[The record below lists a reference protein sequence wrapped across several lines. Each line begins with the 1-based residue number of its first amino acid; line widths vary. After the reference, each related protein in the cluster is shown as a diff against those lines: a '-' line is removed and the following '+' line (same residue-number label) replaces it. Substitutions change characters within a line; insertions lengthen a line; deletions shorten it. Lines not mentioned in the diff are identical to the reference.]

1 MCTGQSLPTS
11 KTFICII
18 SVNSMRLFLYETR
31 KLLGDMKLL
40 FFVLVIIAA
49 NVVIQLSNV
58 GGEYTVSAYD
68 ALWDRLGGMTE
79 SERLDF
85 VENRI
90 DSTFS
95 YAEREPEY
103 ADNYYVEQQLLKDV
117 YAELEQVSGYSDY
130 LKSIDRTAENMK
142 VLSLFSDENSF
153 DYRNIIRTQQDFA
166 DLRPANMKSDRSKGV
181 NSSATFGITDILMLI
196 MAMLLGAK
204 LLSQERENEYFLL
217 MNTTVNGRT
226 ELAMAKFAALAVS
239 SVIFGA
245 LLYGSGIVTASLMYG
260 FGDTSRAIQSVY
272 GYFSCASELT
282 VSGFLTLTFM
292 LKLVFCAV
300 LASLIFMFFSLPLGS
315 AAGSA
320 LMIGFSGVQT
330 ALYLVIQPSS
340 WLSLLRQVNVAA
352 LADSS
357 AMVGKYLNINIFG
370 QPVNAASVTVMFSF
384 FVVAAGYICGVFAF
398 CGTSLKI
405 KKNRM
410 KNGKNGRHTVLLRHE
425 LFKTFISGKALVI
438 LAAVAIITAVMWK
451 PVRVQY
457 SSPDDF
463 FYYRYI
469 SAVSGKVTPE
479 KENYIFEEYQSA
491 LVSTSDDANYRISA
505 LSRLTA
511 HTEYLK
517 ETGGEYVADAG
528 YRMLTGA
535 PESQVYDRLCAAVKV
550 FVLILAAAFLYCEE
564 YRTGMNMLLCSSY
577 RGRAVTFVKKL
588 LSAVTVILMIMLIF
602 DVPRITSV
610 LGAWGT
616 ENITAPACSME
627 HLPSCKLSILAVIV
641 LTEVM
646 RFFGMVLISAAVFG
660 ISRCIMSYP
669 ITVTVSAG
677 MFAVPLVLAA
687 AGVKWCD
694 YVLFNPLLIGSVNI

>member
-1 MCTGQSLPTS
+1 
-11 KTFICII
+11 
-18 SVNSMRLFLYETR
+18 MRLFLYETR
-31 KLLGDMKLL
+31 KLLGDAKLL

-58 GGEYTVSAYD
+58 GGEYTVSAYN
-68 ALWDRLGGMTE
+68 ALWDRVSELLE
-79 SERLDF
+79 SERLDY
-85 VENRI
+85 VESRI

-95 YAEREPEY
+95 YAEREPEF
-103 ADNYYVEQQLLKDV
+103 ADNYYAEQQLLKDV
-117 YAELEQVSGYSDY
+117 YAEIEQVSGYPDY
-130 LKSIDRTAENMK
+130 LKSIDSAAENMK

-153 DYRNIIRTQQDFA
+153 DYRNIIRTQEDFA
-166 DLRPANMKSDRSKGV
+166 GLQPVNMRSDRSRGV
-181 NSSATFGITDILMLI
+181 NSALDFGITDILMLI
-196 MAMLLGAK
+196 TAMLLGAK
-204 LLSQERENEYFLL
+204 LLSKERENEYFLL
-217 MNTTVNGRT
+217 MNAAVNGRA
-226 ELAMAKFAALAVS
+226 ELARAKFAALAVS

-245 LLYGSGIVTASLMYG
+245 LLYGSGIVTANLMYG

-292 LKLVFCAV
+292 LKLFFCAV
-300 LASLIFMFFSLPLGS
+300 LASLIFVFFSLPLGS

-320 LMIGFSGVQT
+320 LMIAFSGIQA

-340 WLSLLRQVNVAA
+340 WLSLLRQINVAA

-357 AMVGKYLNINIFG
+357 AIVGKYLNINIFG
-370 QPVNAASVTVMFSF
+370 QPVNAASVTILFSF

-405 KKNRM
+405 KKNRV
-410 KNGKNGRHTVLLRHE
+410 KSGKTGRHTVLLLHE
-425 LFKTFISGKALVI
+425 LFKTFISGKGLII
-438 LAAVAIITAVMWK
+438 LAAVAIIIAVMWK

-469 SAVSGKVTPE
+469 SAISGEVTPE

-505 LSRLTA
+505 LSRLIA

-517 ETGGEYVADAG
+517 ENGGEYVADAG

-535 PESQVYDRLCAAVKV
+535 PEVQVYDRLCAAIKV
-550 FVLILAAAFLYCEE
+550 FILVLAVAFSYCEE
-564 YRTGMNMLLCSSY
+564 YRTGMNKLLCSSY

-588 LSAVTVILMIMLIF
+588 LSAVTVILLIMLIF

-627 HLPSCKLSILAVIV
+627 HLPECKLSILAVIV

-646 RFFGMVLISAAVFG
+646 RFLGMVLVSAAVFG
-660 ISRCIMSYP
+660 ISGYIRSYS
-669 ITVTVSAG
+669 ITVTVSVG
-677 MFAVPLVLAA
+677 LFVVPLVLAA
-687 AGVKWCD
+687 AGVGWCD
-694 YVLFNPLLIGSVNI
+694 FVLVVPLLIGTVVFL